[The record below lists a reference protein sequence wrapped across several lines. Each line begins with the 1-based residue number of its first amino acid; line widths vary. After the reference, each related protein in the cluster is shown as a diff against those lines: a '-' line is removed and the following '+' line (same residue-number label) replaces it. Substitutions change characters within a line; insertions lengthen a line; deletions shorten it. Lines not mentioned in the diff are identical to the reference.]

1 MRSARFPI
9 MLVLFIV
16 MGMGL
21 SVLIWLAPIP
31 DSKLTDGQL
40 HLLSLA
46 DGMIKV
52 TLGAILGFMGAIF
65 SLSNRDQQPP
75 PS

>member
-1 MRSARFPI
+1 MRAARFPI
-9 MLVLFIV
+9 MLVLFMV
-16 MGMGL
+16 MGLGL

-31 DSKLTDGQL
+31 DSELTDGQL

-52 TLGAILGFMGAIF
+52 TLGAIFGFAGARLSI
-65 SLSNRDQQPP
+65 SNRDQSP

>member
-1 MRSARFPI
+1 MRPVRFPI
-9 MLVLFIV
+9 MFALFTL
-16 MGMGL
+16 MGLGL

-31 DSKLTDGQL
+31 ASELTDGQR
-40 HLLSLA
+40 HLMNLA

-65 SLSNRDQQPP
+65 SFSDRDRSPP
-75 PS
+75 P

>member
-1 MRSARFPI
+1 MEKMRSSAFPV

-31 DSKLTDGQL
+31 DSELTDGQR
-40 HLLSLA
+40 HLLGLA

-65 SLSNRDQQPP
+65 SFSNRD
-75 PS
+75 